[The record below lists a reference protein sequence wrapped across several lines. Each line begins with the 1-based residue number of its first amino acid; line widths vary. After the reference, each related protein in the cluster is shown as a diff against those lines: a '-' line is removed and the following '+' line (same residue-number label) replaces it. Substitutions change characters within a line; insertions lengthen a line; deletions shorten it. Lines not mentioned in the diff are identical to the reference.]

1 MEPPVDHAHVKA
13 AAAATAA
20 AGRRRGDP
28 ARPAAVEA
36 IYAVAHWLLSR
47 ERTVDAAKVFRVM
60 LRAAPR
66 DERGWLGLGLCH
78 ERIDQLRIA
87 AELYGAGSVIAGGA
101 CSVSVRCLVARAR
114 VFSSIGRDA
123 EIDSILTVAEHAAV
137 AANDEELVALVAGER
152 ARMS

>member
-1 MEPPVDHAHVKA
+1 MEPIVDHASATSATSA
-13 AAAATAA
+13 AP
-20 AGRRRGDP
+20 GRRGDA
-28 ARPAAVEA
+28 ARPATIEA

-47 ERTVDAAKVFRVM
+47 ERTADAAKVFRVM

-114 VFSSIGRDA
+114 VFASIGRDA
-123 EIDSILTVAEHAAV
+123 EIDSILAVAERAAV
-137 AANDEELVALVAGER
+137 AANDDDLVALVAGER
-152 ARMS
+152 ARTS